1 MEAKNQIKHFTCNL
15 HPSEVIQRVCLDHS
29 VDTSLRCIEC
39 ILTGTDKVSKDAMIT
54 LNDFIENAVRQYQTF
69 RRISS
74 FESAAPEEFVN
85 FLAQEEEKIQKL
97 SQNVEIEKERVNAV
111 FNTMIQ
117 EFTLLCH
124 SKKEEISRQ
133 LDKQVLTLK
142 LNYTYYKSK
151 VDKYYNKDK
160 EEELNPDRDTLISRI
175 NQCEDTN
182 QMEVLIKNVKDD
194 LLEASSHQDP
204 SLKIK
209 EIKESFKGLAQELQR
224 QANSV
229 PKTKFCDQTALDD
242 SLKRF
247 REATDSLMEDFVEID
262 DQISE
267 LSFTNFMTIDSK
279 LIKKQEDLNLLKKW
293 LSPNN
298 QHVNLKLLYRGTR
311 DGMDCQ
317 TFHKKCDNHAQTLTV
332 VKSDSGRVFGGYS
345 DQTWNN
351 TNNYKASQKTWL
363 FSIDEKEKFP
373 IMSTGSSMATFTSQG
388 YGPTFGSGHDLYI
401 CLTQGGGGGLF
412 SGGGQSYSNVGNA
425 YQLSSGGTGKKGK
438 KALNTNSL
446 GQTLGQTI
454 LAGSYQFSVEEIE
467 IFKVETKKDSG
478 SNPKGSSEFD
488 SLIVDPKQDLNLIK
502 NWLGRGKKHELEL
515 LYRGS
520 RDGFSSQN
528 FHELCDEAGPTLVV
542 CKSKAY
548 EKVFGGY
555 TSKNWSIIEDYVND
569 EDAFLFSLSNSTK
582 LAISEPSCA
591 IFCSSECGP
600 AFGAGYDLMICSE
613 GNIIEGS
620 SSALGMTYKANDN
633 MGDLTAYL
641 AGASTFMID
650 EIEVFTVKTT

>member
-15 HPSEVIQRVCLDHS
+15 HPSEIIQRVCLDTS

-39 ILTGTDKVSKDAMIT
+39 ILSGTDKVSKDAMIN

-85 FLAQEEEKIQKL
+85 FLAKEDEKIQKL

-111 FNTMIQ
+111 FNSMIQ

-124 SKKEEISRQ
+124 SKKEEIARQ

-151 VDKYYNKDK
+151 VDKYYNKNK

-204 SLKIK
+204 QLKIK

-229 PKTKFCDQTALDD
+229 PKTKFCDQAAIDD
-242 SLKRF
+242 SLRQF
-247 REATDSLMEDFVEID
+247 REATDSLMEDLVEID

-267 LSFTNFMTIDSK
+267 LSFTNFVTMDSK
-279 LIKKQEDLNLLKKW
+279 LIKKQEDFNLLKKW
-293 LSPNN
+293 LAPNN
-298 QHVNLKLLYRGTR
+298 QHVNLKLLYRGSR
-311 DGMDCQ
+311 DGMSSQ
-317 TFHKKCDNHAQTLTV
+317 AFHKKCDNHAETLTI
-332 VKSDSGRVFGGYS
+332 VKSQSGRIFGGYS
-345 DQTWNN
+345 DQTWNV
-351 TNNYKASQKTWL
+351 TSNYKSSTKTWL
-363 FSIDEKEKFP
+363 FSIDEREKFP
-373 IMSTGSSMATFTSQG
+373 IMSSGAPHATYTLDG
-388 YGPTFGSGHDLYI
+388 YGPSFGSGHDLHI
-401 CLTQGGGGGLF
+401 NF
-412 SGGGQSYSNVGNA
+412 SSPSSSYSNVGNA
-425 YQLSSGGTGKKGK
+425 YQLNPGAGGKGKKGK
-438 KALNTNSL
+438 KAINNL
-446 GQTLGQTI
+446 GQSLGQTI
-454 LAGSYQFSVEEIE
+454 LAGSYQFSYDEIE
-467 IFKVETKKDSG
+467 IFKVDTKKGSG
-478 SNPKGSSEFD
+478 SNPKNSSEFD
-488 SLIVDPKQDLNLIK
+488 SLIIDPKQDLNLVK

-520 RDGFSSQN
+520 RDGFNSEN

-555 TSKNWSIIEDYVND
+555 TSKSWSRIEDYVND

-582 LAISEPSCA
+582 IPITEPSCA
-591 IFCSSECGP
+591 IFCSNECGP
-600 AFGAGYDLMICSE
+600 AFGAGYDLMICSDS
-613 GNIIEGS
+613 NIIEGS
-620 SSALGMTYKANDN
+620 SSSLGMTYKGNDN

-641 AGASTFMID
+641 GGASTFMID
-650 EIEVFTVKTT
+650 EIEVFTVKSTS